1 MPRMEVI
8 RKSFIAQTELRGG
21 VKIAHFNAR
30 TVYIDLDNEYDHSTV
45 WGKQF
50 MYIQG
55 QMMKLEAW
63 SPAFKPNE
71 DSPIVP
77 IWVVIPELPWHLYYM
92 EILNP
97 LLSPIGKALYLDLAS
112 FQKTRGSVAKVK
124 IQIDLTKERPH
135 HVWLGYDDNQDE
147 NGDGEWLEVQ
157 YDNIPAYCTHC
168 KHLGHSEYLCEIRI
182 KEEEKKQRKEEEV
195 KQAKSKKGGHHQNEP
210 PKATGS
216 QQDIE
221 HQNTGTDGEWQT
233 QKKKSFKG
241 TGQNKKYQQV
251 HMPKPSSI
259 SQEIPRTRQEGAP
272 NGGGLPHV
280 LHECVNTQLTDSR
293 MAHIPSA
300 TTPQSTDIVQ
310 QQLSTKEGN
319 VEILSSEDEPPD
331 QHNDELRKLIKGKAH
346 AAADFT
352 IQSPK
357 SKTKLSQK
365 KRQARKRNSGISI
378 SEPSATP
385 IPGHVATKEKD
396 HTYKD
401 SDADPSLSQPL
412 LQKNSHN
419 PKLKEVPS
427 VLINQDPANVLVAA
441 PFEEC
446 PLNKFSPE
454 IDEYRPLLSEDD
466 MSGGLEGDNEL
477 SETSDEDQHCAMLI
491 EAVNGTTD
499 QDESRLSQRSIMRPS
514 PRYTRSRAA
523 ANSKLRHVEAAE
535 TFHISVI
542 YAKCKPILRRP
553 LWENLRLKSTT
564 THVPWCVIGDFNVIA
579 SIEEKIGG
587 LPYQIHKSIDFLS
600 MIEDC
605 GLIDMG
611 FYGPKYTWSNGR
623 GPCAIVW
630 KRLDRGMIN
639 DSWLTSF
646 PATTITH
653 LASSGSDHS
662 PLLMEMH
669 VRPKSSKKYF
679 RFLNCW
685 TDNPTFMP
693 LVQAVWN
700 TQIYGNPM
708 WVFHQKAK
716 ILSSELSKWSRQEY
730 GDIFQEAKDYE
741 AKVKAAEE
749 LWAQT
754 NSPTDR
760 EALHNLNA
768 QY

>member
-1 MPRMEVI
+1 MISTLTWNVRGI
-8 RKSFIAQTELRGG
+8 RTSGALERLKILKKLHNISLIAVLEPFLDDTHLNHF
-21 VKIAHFNAR
+21 KIQLSMHHATSN
-30 TVYIDLDNEYDHSTV
+30 VNN
-45 WGKQF
+45 K
-50 MYIQG
+50 
-55 QMMKLEAW
+55 
-63 SPAFKPNE
+63 
-71 DSPIVP
+71 
-77 IWVVIPELPWHLYYM
+77 IWIFWDQE
-92 EILNP
+92 
-97 LLSPIGKALYLDLAS
+97 
-112 FQKTRGSVAKVK
+112 FQGSVL
-124 IQIDLTKERPH
+124 DS
-135 HVWLGYDDNQDE
+135 DE
-147 NGDGEWLEVQ
+147 
-157 YDNIPAYCTHC
+157 
-168 KHLGHSEYLCEIRI
+168 
-182 KEEEKKQRKEEEV
+182 
-195 KQAKSKKGGHHQNEP
+195 
-210 PKATGS
+210 
-216 QQDIE
+216 
-221 HQNTGTDGEWQT
+221 
-233 QKKKSFKG
+233 
-241 TGQNKKYQQV
+241 QQV
-251 HMPKPSSI
+251 
-259 SQEIPRTRQEGAP
+259 T
-272 NGGGLPHV
+272 
-280 LHECVNTQLTDSR
+280 
-293 MAHIPSA
+293 
-300 TTPQSTDIVQ
+300 
-310 QQLSTKEGN
+310 
-319 VEILSSEDEPPD
+319 
-331 QHNDELRKLIKGKAH
+331 
-346 AAADFT
+346 
-352 IQSPK
+352 
-357 SKTKLSQK
+357 
-365 KRQARKRNSGISI
+365 
-378 SEPSATP
+378 
-385 IPGHVATKEKD
+385 
-396 HTYKD
+396 
-401 SDADPSLSQPL
+401 
-412 LQKNSHN
+412 
-419 PKLKEVPS
+419 
-427 VLINQDPANVLVAA
+427 
-441 PFEEC
+441 
-446 PLNKFSPE
+446 
-454 IDEYRPLLSEDD
+454 
-466 MSGGLEGDNEL
+466 LE
-477 SETSDEDQHCAMLI
+477 
-491 EAVNGTTD
+491 
-499 QDESRLSQRSIMRPS
+499 
-514 PRYTRSRAA
+514 
-523 ANSKLRHVEAAE
+523 LRHVEAAE

-768 QY
+768 QYINHLKTEESVLKQKTQLHWFKDGDVNSKYFHSLIRGRRRKLFIHKIRNDDNEWIQGDECIGEAACEHFQNLFTDPGGIVREDLLSCIPNLVTSEEIMNHQ